1 MRLTFVLPFLA
12 LALQLGA
19 QSPDEMALRNIIKD
33 EINTWN
39 RGDAVGYS
47 RHFAAGGTFTN
58 IRGQFFTGYPAFLKQ
73 HEVIF
78 KGVYKKTTLNQEVTS
93 LKFIRPD
100 LAIVETVTTVA
111 GAAQAPPGVTRDSK
125 RRIRTRLMQ
134 VAMKS
139 GGAWTI
145 VAYHNVDVK
154 PGIEFPYPR

>member
-1 MRLTFVLPFLA
+1 MRLTFALPLLA
-12 LALQLGA
+12 VAIRLGA

-58 IRGQFFTGYPAFLKQ
+58 IRGEFFTGYPAFLKQ

-78 KGVYKKTTLNQEVTS
+78 KGIFKKTTMNQEIAS

-100 LAIVETVTTVA
+100 LAIVETVTTVT
-111 GAAQAPPGVTRDSK
+111 GAAQGPPGVTRDSK

-145 VAYHNVDVK
+145 VAYHNVDIK
-154 PGIEFPYPR
+154 PGIDFPYPR

>member
-1 MRLTFVLPFLA
+1 MRLTLALPFLA
-12 LALQLGA
+12 VALQLGA
-19 QSPDEMALRNIIKD
+19 QSPDETALRNIIKD

-58 IRGQFFTGYPAFLKQ
+58 IRGEFFTGYPAFLKQ

-78 KGVYKKTTLNQEVTS
+78 KGIYKKTTLNQEVVS
-93 LKFIRPD
+93 LKFIKPD

-111 GAAQAPPGVTRDSK
+111 GAPQAPPGVTRDSK

-139 GGAWTI
+139 AGAWTI

>member
-1 MRLTFVLPFLA
+1 MRLALTLPLLA
-12 LALQLGA
+12 MAIRLGA
-19 QSPDEMALRNIIKD
+19 QSPDETALRNIITD

-47 RHFAAGGTFTN
+47 KHFAAGGTFTN

-78 KGVYKKTTLNQEVTS
+78 KGIFRKTTLNQEVVS
-93 LKFIRPD
+93 LKFIKPD
-100 LAIVETVTTVA
+100 LAIVETVTTVS
-111 GAAQAPPGVTRDSK
+111 GAPPAPAGVTRDSR

-154 PGIEFPYPR
+154 PGITFPYPR

>member
-1 MRLTFVLPFLA
+1 MRLTSVLTFLA
-12 LALQLGA
+12 VAVRLGA
-19 QSPDEMALRNIIKD
+19 QSPDETALRNIIKD

-58 IRGQFFTGYPAFLKQ
+58 IRGEFFTGYPAFLKQ

-78 KGVYKKTTLNQEVTS
+78 KGIYKKTTLNQEVVS
-93 LKFIRPD
+93 LKFIKPD

-111 GAAQAPPGVTRDSK
+111 GAPHAPPGVTRDSK

-139 GGAWTI
+139 AGAWTI

-154 PGIEFPYPR
+154 PGISFPYPR